1 MTMSDVLAALLPVFL
16 IICVG
21 WGTKARGIIT
31 PAQWDGFEKVTYY
44 ILFPA
49 VIIETLVR
57 SDLHSVPF
65 AAMGSALIGAILAMS
80 ALLIILRKPLQS
92 MLAMSGPSFTSLFQG
107 STRWNTF
114 VALSMTA
121 SLFGNAGTTLC
132 AVAIAA
138 MIPLLNVLALLV
150 LSRYAAPAKL
160 SPRNFIITLIKNP
173 FIWSCAIGIG
183 INLTGWKPTGPLMT
197 TAEMI
202 GRASLAG
209 GLLCVGAGLE
219 IGKIAKPHLSVYAS
233 VILKLALMPAM
244 AIGLGTIFGL
254 SSTALAVVAICSSVP
269 TASGGYVL
277 ARQMGGDAPLIAEM
291 ITVQTLIAM
300 ATMPLVLAIAI

>member
-1 MTMSDVLAALLPVFL
+1 MTMHDVLAALVPVFL
-16 IICVG
+16 IIVVG
-21 WGTKARGIIT
+21 WGTKARGIIS
-31 PAQWDGFEKVTYY
+31 PAQWDGFEKVTYF

-57 SDLHSVPF
+57 SDLQSVPF
-65 AAMGSALIGAILAMS
+65 AAMGASLIGAILMMS
-80 ALLIILRKPLQS
+80 ALLILFRQPVQRW
-92 MLAMSGPSFTSLFQG
+92 LAMSGPSFTSLFQG
-107 STRWNTF
+107 ATRWNTF

-121 SLFGNAGTTLC
+121 SLFGQAGTTLC

-138 MIPLLNVLALLV
+138 MIPLLNVLALFV

-160 SPRNFIITLIKNP
+160 SPRAFIITLIKNP
-173 FIWSCAIGIG
+173 FIWSCAIGIA
-183 INLTGWKPTGPLMT
+183 INLSGWKPTGPIMT

-219 IGKIAKPHLSVYAS
+219 IGKIAKPHLSVYVSS
-233 VILKLALMPAM
+233 VLKLALMPLM
-244 AIGLGTIFGL
+244 AVTLGHLFGL
-254 SSTALAVVAICSSVP
+254 DATAIAVVAICASVP

-277 ARQMGGDAPLIAEM
+277 ARQMGGDAPLMAEM

-300 ATMPLVLAIAI
+300 ASMPIVLALAI

>member
-1 MTMSDVLAALLPVFL
+1 MTMHDVLAALVPVFL
-16 IICVG
+16 IIVVG
-21 WGTKARGIIT
+21 WGTKARGIIS
-31 PAQWDGFEKVTYY
+31 PAQWDGFEKVTYF

-57 SDLHSVPF
+57 SDLQSVPF
-65 AAMGSALIGAILAMS
+65 AAMGASLIGAILMMS
-80 ALLIILRKPLQS
+80 ALLILFRQPVQRW
-92 MLAMSGPSFTSLFQG
+92 LAMSGPSFTSLFQG
-107 STRWNTF
+107 ATRWNTF

-121 SLFGNAGTTLC
+121 SLFGQAGTTLC

-138 MIPLLNVLALLV
+138 MIPLLNVLALFV

-160 SPRNFIITLIKNP
+160 SPRAFIITLIKNP
-173 FIWSCAIGIG
+173 FIWSCAIGIA
-183 INLTGWKPTGPLMT
+183 INLSGWKPTGPIMT

-219 IGKIAKPHLSVYAS
+219 IGKVAKPHLSVYVSS
-233 VILKLALMPAM
+233 VLKLALMPLM
-244 AIGLGTIFGL
+244 AVTLGRLFGL
-254 SSTALAVVAICSSVP
+254 DNTAIAVVAICASVP

-277 ARQMGGDAPLIAEM
+277 ARQMGGDAPLMAEM

-300 ATMPLVLAIAI
+300 ATMPIVLALAI

>member
-1 MTMSDVLAALLPVFL
+1 MTMHDVVAALLPVFL
-16 IICVG
+16 IIVVG
-21 WGTKARGIIT
+21 WGTKARGIISQ
-31 PAQWDGFEKVTYY
+31 AQWDGFEKVTYF

-49 VIIETLVR
+49 IIIETLVR
-57 SDLHSVPF
+57 SDLTAVPF
-65 AAMGSALIGAILAMS
+65 ASMAGALVGAILLMTT
-80 ALLIILRKPLQS
+80 LLLVFRKAFQS
-92 MLAMSGPSFTSLFQG
+92 VLAINGPSFTSLFQG
-107 STRWNTF
+107 ATRWNTF

-121 SLFGNAGTTLC
+121 SLFGKAGTTLS

-160 SPRNFIITLIKNP
+160 SPRAFVITLIKNP
-173 FIWSCAIGIG
+173 FIWSCAIGIS
-183 INLTGWKPTGPLMT
+183 INLTGWKPPAPVMT

-219 IGKIAKPHLSVYAS
+219 ISKIAKPHLSVYAS
-233 VILKLALMPAM
+233 AALKLALMPFM
-244 AIGLGTIFGL
+244 AVMLGRFMGLDA
-254 SSTALAVVAICSSVP
+254 TALAVVAICASVP

-277 ARQMGGDAPLIAEM
+277 ARQMGGDAPIMAEM

-300 ATMPLVLAIAI
+300 ATMPLVLALAL

>member
-1 MTMSDVLAALLPVFL
+1 MTMHDVIPSLLPVFL
-16 IICVG
+16 IILIG
-21 WGTKARGIIT
+21 WGTKVRGIIS
-31 PAQWDGFEKVTYY
+31 PAQWDGFEKVTYF

-49 VIIETLVR
+49 VIIETLIR
-57 SDLHSVPF
+57 SDLGSVPF
-65 AAMGSALIGAILAMS
+65 AAMGASLIGAILVMS
-80 ALLIILRKPLQS
+80 ALLILFRKPLQNW
-92 MLAMSGPSFTSLFQG
+92 LDMSGPSFTSLFQG

-114 VALSMTA
+114 VALSLTA
-121 SLFGNAGTTLC
+121 SLFGKAGTTLC
-132 AVAIAA
+132 AVAIAS

-160 SPRNFIITLIKNP
+160 SPRAFAVTLIKNP

-183 INLTGWKPTGPLMT
+183 INLSGVKLPGPVMT

-219 IGKIAKPHLSVYAS
+219 LGQMARPRVSVYLSA
-233 VILKLALMPAM
+233 VLKLALMPAM
-244 AIGLGTIFGL
+244 AVGLAVMFGL
-254 SSTALAVVAICSSVP
+254 SGTALAVVVICSSVP

-300 ATMPLVLAIAI
+300 VSMPIALALLT

>member
-31 PAQWDGFEKVTYY
+31 AAQWEGFEKVTYY

-65 AAMGSALIGAILAMS
+65 AAIGSALIGAILAMS
-80 ALLIILRKPLQS
+80 ALLIVLRKPIQS
-92 MLAMSGPSFTSLFQG
+92 MLSMSGPSFTSLFQG

-121 SLFGNAGTTLC
+121 SLFGKPGTTLC

-233 VILKLALMPAM
+233 AVLKLALMPFM
-244 AIGLGTIFGL
+244 AIGLGMMFGL
-254 SSTALAVVAICSSVP
+254 SGTALAVVAICSSVP

-300 ATMPLVLAIAI
+300 ASMPVVLALAI

>member
-1 MTMSDVLAALLPVFL
+1 MTMHDVLAALVPVFL
-16 IICVG
+16 IIVVG

-31 PAQWDGFEKVTYY
+31 PAQWDGFEKVTYF

-65 AAMGSALIGAILAMS
+65 AAMGASLIGAILIMS
-80 ALLIILRKPLQS
+80 ALLIVFRQPVQRW
-92 MLAMSGPSFTSLFQG
+92 LAMSGPSFTSLFQG
-107 STRWNTF
+107 ATRWNTF

-121 SLFGNAGTTLC
+121 SLFGKAGTTLC

-160 SPRNFIITLIKNP
+160 SPRAFIITLVKNP
-173 FIWSCAIGIG
+173 FIWSCAIGIT
-183 INLTGWKPTGPLMT
+183 INLSGWKPTGPLMT

-219 IGKIAKPHLSVYAS
+219 IGKIAKPHISVYVSA
-233 VILKLALMPAM
+233 VLKLALMPLM
-244 AIGLGTIFGL
+244 AVSLGYLFGL
-254 SSTALAVVAICSSVP
+254 NTTAIAVVAICASVP

-277 ARQMGGDAPLIAEM
+277 ARQMGGDAPLMAEM

-300 ATMPLVLAIAI
+300 ATMPLVLALAI

>member
-1 MTMSDVLAALLPVFL
+1 MTMHDVVAALLPVFL
-16 IICVG
+16 IIVVG

-65 AAMGSALIGAILAMS
+65 GAMGASLIGAILMMS
-80 ALLIILRKPLQS
+80 ALLIAFRKPVQVW
-92 MLAMSGPSFTSLFQG
+92 LAMSGPSFTSLFQG
-107 STRWNTF
+107 ATRWNTF

-121 SLFGNAGTTLC
+121 SLFGKAGTTLC

-160 SPRNFIITLIKNP
+160 SPRAFVITLVKNP

-183 INLTGWKPTGPLMT
+183 INLTGWKPVGPIMT

-233 VILKLALMPAM
+233 AVLKLALMPLM
-244 AIGLGTIFGL
+244 AILLGKAFGL
-254 SSTALAVVAICSSVP
+254 DATALAVVAICSAVP

-277 ARQMGGDAPLIAEM
+277 ARQMGGDAPLMAEM

-300 ATMPLVLAIAI
+300 ISMPVVLALAI